1 MITIKSFAFNPFQ
14 ENTYILSDSKGKC
27 IIIDP
32 GCYSAEEEKEMNQ
45 YIEDNNLEPV
55 ACLLTHSHIDH
66 ILGCKYVQNMY
77 GLAPRMHQGE
87 LTGYHAG
94 AMIANMYGIP
104 NYEHAAESPDFISE
118 NQNLEYGDMK
128 FQVIFTPG
136 HSAASVSFYNEEGG
150 FIIAGDV
157 LFRESIGRTDLP
169 GGDYLTLEK
178 SIKEKI
184 FALPKETV
192 VYCGHG
198 PSTTIRYEMVNNP
211 FVRG

>member
-14 ENTYILSDSKGKC
+14 ENTFILSDDAGKC
-27 IIIDP
+27 VIIDP
-32 GCYSAEEEKEMNQ
+32 GCYSAEEEEELNH
-45 YIEDNNLEPV
+45 YIESTGLEPI

-87 LTGYHAG
+87 LMGYNAG
-94 AMIANMYGIP
+94 SMVANMYGIP
-104 NYEHAAESPDFISE
+104 NYEHAVESPDFIIE
-118 NQNLEYGDMK
+118 NQTLEIGKMK
-128 FQVIFTPG
+128 FQVLFTPG
-136 HSAASVSFYNEEGG
+136 HSAASVSFYNEENE
-150 FIIAGDV
+150 FVIAGDV

-169 GGDYLTLEK
+169 GGDYATLEK

-184 FALPKETV
+184 YTLPKETV

-211 FVRG
+211 FVRV